1 MKKNLGSRIVFFAA
15 MVVSGSV
22 FAVDTSFLTAPPPT
36 QVYHAV
42 SSDSSSG
49 ASQPVVTVSAT
60 TPAPV
65 VAASDTANGAAII
78 NSAGVDTSAQGQAAQ
93 LNQLTSTFEEKADE
107 RIQNLNESN
116 RAMGIAIQGI
126 NQNIAQLQ
134 QQVGQIQA
142 VEAAQ
147 SAAPS
152 NDPSLALN
160 HKKYSEYLDL
170 GGAAIFML
178 GFGVVLGRF
187 VRRRSPVV
195 AHNRPEKEDTKGD
208 YDFMGTAE
216 AIPAKLDLARS
227 YMAMNDYEQ
236 AGWVLK
242 TVLEKGN
249 KEQRAEA
256 QMLMNKMSGIKNSE

>member
-1 MKKNLGSRIVFFAA
+1 MKKNLGSQIVFFAA
-15 MVVSGSV
+15 LVVSGSV

-42 SSDSSSG
+42 SGDSSS
-49 ASQPVVTVSAT
+49 ALQPAVTVSAT
-60 TPAPV
+60 TPTPAV
-65 VAASDTANGAAII
+65 VTSDTSNGAAII
-78 NSAGVDTSAQGQAAQ
+78 NSAGVDTALQGQAAR
-93 LNQLTSTFEEKADE
+93 LNQLSSSFEEKTDE
-107 RIQNLNESN
+107 RIQNLNNSN
-116 RAMGIAIQGI
+116 HDIGIAIQSI

-134 QQVGQIQA
+134 QQVNQLQA
-142 VEAAQ
+142 VAVAQ

-152 NDPSLALN
+152 SDPSLALN
-160 HKKYSEYLDL
+160 HKKYSEYLDF

-227 YMAMNDYEQ
+227 YMVMKDYEQ
-236 AGWVLK
+236 AAWILD

-249 KEQRAEA
+249 KEQRVEA
-256 QMLMNKMSGIKNSE
+256 QLLINKINSRKDDK